1 MSVDMYLRISEDQA
15 SKVEKTSKDLTDK
28 YDVLKNAIS
37 QFVNESE
44 LKGKAYDSGKQF
56 FSTVIQPLTDSIKT
70 LGDLTEQAC
79 STFVDKYKSD
89 VDTQSLK
96 ESELE
101 EDIHEL
107 KQQIDE
113 LNSISE
119 STPAGSSLL
128 IATHHR
134 MVESLENQK
143 RDLEDKLNKLRLFNN
158 ESANIFKEVES
169 FKQTVQQGIEQAR
182 MSWDSGTQT
191 FNIPSTK
198 ELEWTK
204 VTQQVVLKVQVNK
217 ILQKLK
223 EGKTINSN
231 EKNKLVAYLVNT
243 QADSLDKNMKLD
255 VNKIVA
261 DISEN
266 LLTSGITELIEK
278 YGENR
283 SKNPELNLED
293 KRLDEFGSDVMKA
306 GKYATKSL
314 PVIGFV
320 SGMCIDI
327 IDEHKTPGEAL
338 AHNLEVIAIGSV
350 CGELAAGGTSMFAP
364 ELSPIGGI
372 VGNAVG
378 SVAAEDAY
386 QNNVYGLKSK
396 ADYVGHE
403 LFDPAFDKV
412 ISKIKGYFEYKQ
424 IKLELGEILLT
435 TSFNNLKEKF
445 KKAPE
450 KLIEF
455 SNSVSKKVGE
465 AIYNFPTTIN
475 PMKEFY

>member
-1 MSVDMYLRISEDQA
+1 MSIDMYLRKSEDQS

-28 YDVLKNAIS
+28 YDDLQKAIS

-56 FSTVIQPLTDSIKT
+56 FSTVIQLLTDSIKT

-89 VDTQSLK
+89 VDTQSSK

-134 MVESLENQK
+134 VVESLENQK

-182 MSWDSGTQT
+182 TSWDSGTQT

-198 ELEWTK
+198 ELEWAK
-204 VTQQVVLKVQVNK
+204 VTQQKVLKVQVNK

-223 EGKTINSN
+223 EGLNLN
-231 EKNKLVAYLVNT
+231 RFEKNLVKEQIENP
-243 QADSLDKNMKLD
+243 SDKNFLTELKEYL
-255 VNKIVA
+255 
-261 DISEN
+261 SEN
-266 LLTSGITELIEK
+266 KESIIRDLAIDTGASSIEFGGVSMQQLGGELNAYSGYSSPE
-278 YGENR
+278 GEN
-283 SKNPELNLED
+283 SFVQVTNQSGNKMIKQGKSVVTIGKVGGAANTVFGFGMGMYDDLQDD
-293 KRLDEFGSDVMKA
+293 KTV
-306 GKYATKSL
+306 
-314 PVIGFV
+314 
-320 SGMCIDI
+320 
-327 IDEHKTPGEAL
+327 GESL
-338 AHNLEVIAIGSV
+338 AHNSLTTGAGIGGSIGSSV
-350 CGELAAGGTSMFAP
+350 LLGSILTTN
-364 ELSPIGGI
+364 PIGWAVLGGI
-372 VGNAVG
+372 AFGTLATIIV
-378 SVAAEDAY
+378 DTAY
-386 QNNVYGLKSK
+386 QNNWFHLK
-396 ADYVGHE
+396 DGTDWVGHQV
-403 LFDPAFDKV
+403 DKR
-412 ISKIKGYFEYKQ
+412 INEINNKIDKFEN
-424 IKLELGEILLT
+424 EIGQGVKNMT
-435 TSFNNLKEKF
+435 
-445 KKAPE
+445 
-450 KLIEF
+450 
-455 SNSVSKKVGE
+455 
-465 AIYNFPTTIN
+465 N
-475 PMKEFY
+475 PRYWGA

>member
-1 MSVDMYLRISEDQA
+1 MSIDMYLRKSEDQS

-28 YDVLKNAIS
+28 YDELQNAIS

-79 STFVDKYKSD
+79 NTFVDKYKSE

-101 EDIHEL
+101 EDIREL
-107 KQQIDE
+107 QQQIDE

-119 STPAGSSLL
+119 STPPGNSLL
-128 IATHHR
+128 IAAHHR

-158 ESANIFKEVES
+158 ESANLFKEVES

-182 MSWDSGTQT
+182 TSWDSGTQT

-204 VTQQVVLKVQVNK
+204 VVQQKAIEVQVYK

-243 QADSLDKNMKLD
+243 QADSLDKNIKLD

-261 DISEN
+261 DISKN
-266 LLTSGITELIEK
+266 LLNSGITELIEK

-283 SKNPELNLED
+283 SKNPELSLD
-293 KRLDEFGSDVMKA
+293 GKRLDEFGKIIIKGAEYVKKVAPIAD
-306 GKYATKSL
+306 
-314 PVIGFV
+314 IV
-320 SGMCIDI
+320 SRTYDDI
-327 IDEHKTPGEAL
+327 KNENKTIGEAF
-338 AHNLEVIAIGSV
+338 AHNILVTGTGVLVEDGIADILSTSTLGLSV
-350 CGELAAGGTSMFAP
+350 VAGASMGT
-364 ELSPIGGI
+364 
-372 VGNAVG
+372 
-378 SVAAEDAY
+378 VASITVEKAY
-386 QNNVYGLKSK
+386 QNNTKGLRTGTNWVGQNILDPIFNKGNSIVKDYWEERKFRFEVSK
-396 ADYVGHE
+396 LLLIFGYY
-403 LFDPAFDKV
+403 F
-412 ISKIKGYFEYKQ
+412 IKNKTEQLIVF
-424 IKLELGEILLT
+424 
-435 TSFNNLKEKF
+435 SFLVN
-445 KKAPE
+445 
-450 KLIEF
+450 
-455 SNSVSKKVGE
+455 KKVGE
-465 AIYNFPTTIN
+465 SLQNLPN
-475 PMKEFY
+475 PVNSMRGW